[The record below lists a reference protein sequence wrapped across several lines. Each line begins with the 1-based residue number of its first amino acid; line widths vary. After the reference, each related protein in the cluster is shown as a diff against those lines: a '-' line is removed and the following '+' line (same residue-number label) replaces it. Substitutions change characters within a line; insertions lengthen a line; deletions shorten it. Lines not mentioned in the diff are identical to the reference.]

1 MLHNIVIGMG
11 RIKYRII
18 RVEFDGFQAT
28 GRIDSWFFVRRTLGD
43 DLHVRGK
50 RRYDEEQDRGTI
62 TNCIRNIVISM
73 RFNNI
78 GKVFCLS
85 IFIEFLTMQSRRFL
99 VELSSFYYC
108 VLKI

>member
-1 MLHNIVIGMG
+1 MSRDIVIGME
-11 RIKYRII
+11 RIEYRII

-28 GRIDSWFFVRRTLGD
+28 GRIDFWFFFRRTLGD
-43 DLHVRGK
+43 DFHVRGK

-85 IFIEFLTMQSRRFL
+85 IFIEFLRILNF
-99 VELSSFYYC
+99 
-108 VLKI
+108 

>member
-1 MLHNIVIGMG
+1 MLHNIVIGME

-18 RVEFDGFQAT
+18 RIEFDGFQASC
-28 GRIDSWFFVRRTLGD
+28 RIDSWFFVRRTLGD

-50 RRYDEEQDRGTI
+50 RRHDEEQDRGTI

-78 GKVFCLS
+78 GKVFCLL
-85 IFIEFLTMQSRRFL
+85 IFIEFLTMLRFL

>member
-1 MLHNIVIGMG
+1 MLHNIVIGME
-11 RIKYRII
+11 RIEYRKI

-28 GRIDSWFFVRRTLGD
+28 GKIDFWFFARRTLGD
-43 DLHVRGK
+43 DFHVRGK

-85 IFIEFLTMQSRRFL
+85 IFIEYLTILHF
-99 VELSSFYYC
+99 
-108 VLKI
+108 